1 MHLLSGSLIDL
12 DATLFVQ
19 AAIFFVAF
27 FVLRA
32 FVFKPM
38 ISLFEAR
45 EEAIEGARAEAR
57 RIEKQAERKAITFD
71 EEMRRV
77 RVQAGEERERL
88 RQEGLRLERQMLDE
102 VRRET
107 QQQLEQA
114 QQRLRDE
121 ARQVRRDMETTAPAL
136 GREVASKLLG
146 REVRR

>member
-38 ISLFEAR
+38 IGLFEAR
-45 EEAIEGARAEAR
+45 EEAIEGARSEAR
-57 RIEKQAERKAITFD
+57 RIEKEAEQKANTFD
-71 EEMRRV
+71 EEMRQV

-88 RQEGLRLERQMLDE
+88 RQEGLRLERQMLDD

-146 REVRR
+146 REVRQ